1 MELFDFVK
9 TNTHTHDLETSRDA
23 ARATEGRARKIR
35 SVLRKALRKAGC
47 PLSAE
52 QLSDWTRIDSLTV
65 SRRLSDLR
73 RDHEIADSGERH
85 RNRSGSP
92 AARWELTGHFE
103 AASKVATR
111 TELLAQIDDLNA
123 RLLIAERLIGAR
135 VTYGDFR
142 EAP

>member
-1 MELFDFVK
+1 MALATTKQLREEECSGMELFDFVK

-52 QLSDWTRIDSLTV
+52 QLSD
-65 SRRLSDLR
+65 
-73 RDHEIADSGERH
+73 
-85 RNRSGSP
+85 
-92 AARWELTGHFE
+92 
-103 AASKVATR
+103 R
-111 TELLAQIDDLNA
+111 T
-123 RLLIAERLIGAR
+123 RLIGAR

-142 EAP
+142 ETP